1 MTNAAHL
8 RLVAEPLPGRRERAH
23 FCGHCG
29 APPVTLPAPRVC
41 GRCGL
46 GLVLEADAELAPA
59 PGAAFLTVDR
69 ALTVC
74 GMSGAAEDLLCVSEL
89 DAVNRHLGDFLV
101 PADASASAPE
111 LAALIIGAM
120 SDAHVGAAAV
130 VRPPDEFGVRYR
142 VRIGS
147 CGPPQAALLVFD
159 E

>member
-1 MTNAAHL
+1 MNAAHL
-8 RLVAEPLPGRRERAH
+8 KLVSAPDPGRRQRAH

-29 APPVTLPAPRVC
+29 APPITLPAPRVC
-41 GRCGL
+41 NRCGL

-74 GMSGAAEDLLCVSEL
+74 GMSGAAESLLHITEV
-89 DAVNRHLGDFLV
+89 DAVDRPLAEFLIS
-101 PADASASAPE
+101 ADGGGSAHS
-111 LAALIIGAM
+111 LVALILGAT
-120 SDAHVGAAAV
+120 SGAQDGEVAI

-142 VRIGS
+142 VRIGA

-159 E
+159 P

>member
-1 MTNAAHL
+1 VNSAHL
-8 RLVAEPLPGRRERAH
+8 RLVSVPEPGRRERAH

-41 GRCGL
+41 NRCGL

-74 GMSGAAEDLLCVSEL
+74 GMSDAAESLLHITEV
-89 DAVNRHLGDFLV
+89 DAVDRPLSEFLIS
-101 PADASASAPE
+101 ADGGGSAHS
-111 LAALIIGAM
+111 LVALILGAM
-120 SDAHVGAAAV
+120 SDTHSGEVAIVQ
-130 VRPPDEFGVRYR
+130 PPDEFGVRFR

-159 E
+159 

>member
-1 MTNAAHL
+1 MNAAHL
-8 RLVAEPLPGRRERAH
+8 RLVGDPVLGRRERAH

-46 GLVLEADAELAPA
+46 GLVLESDAELAPR
-59 PGAAFLTVDR
+59 PGGAFLTVDR

-74 GMSGAAEDLLCVSEL
+74 GMSKAAESLLCVSEV
-89 DAVNRHLGDFLV
+89 DAVNRHLSEFLV
-101 PADASASAPE
+101 PAEAGAPSHS
-111 LAALIIGAM
+111 LVTLILGAM
-120 SDAHVGAAAV
+120 AEVHDGEGAV

>member
-1 MTNAAHL
+1 MNAAHL
-8 RLVAEPLPGRRERAH
+8 RLVADPAPGRRERAH

-46 GLVLEADAELAPA
+46 GLVLEADAEVAPA
-59 PGAAFLTVDR
+59 PGGAFLTVDR

-74 GMSGAAEDLLCVSEL
+74 GMSGAAESLLHISEVE
-89 DAVNRHLGDFLV
+89 AVNQPLGEFLV
-101 PADASASAPE
+101 SADGGGSAHH
-111 LAALIIGAM
+111 LVALILGAM
-120 SDAHVGAAAV
+120 SDTHDGEVAT

>member
-1 MTNAAHL
+1 MTNPAHL
-8 RLVAEPLPGRRERAH
+8 RLVAEPVPGRRERAH

-29 APPVTLPAPRVC
+29 APPVMLPAPRVC

-46 GLVLEADAELAPA
+46 GLVLEADADHAPA

-74 GMSGAAEDLLCVSEL
+74 GMSGAAEDLLCVSEV
-89 DAVNRHLGDFLV
+89 DAVNRHLAEFLV
-101 PADASASAPE
+101 PAEASASAHE
-111 LAALIIGAM
+111 LATLIISAM
-120 SDAHVGAAAV
+120 SETHVDAAAV

-147 CGPPQAALLVFD
+147 CGPPQAALLLFD